1 VLTRINEELLVWGR
15 TYLKVYGA
23 NLAPAADLDDGA
35 KGVKRIIITV
45 TGGVAEEQ
53 ADVDPYADR
62 EDAEDIWDDVT
73 PAHAAE
79 SEVVAK

>member
-15 TYLKVYGA
+15 TYSKVYGA
-23 NLAPAADLDDGA
+23 NLAPAADLDDD
-35 KGVKRIIITV
+35 
-45 TGGVAEEQ
+45 EQ

-62 EDAEDIWDDVT
+62 EDAYDIWDDVT